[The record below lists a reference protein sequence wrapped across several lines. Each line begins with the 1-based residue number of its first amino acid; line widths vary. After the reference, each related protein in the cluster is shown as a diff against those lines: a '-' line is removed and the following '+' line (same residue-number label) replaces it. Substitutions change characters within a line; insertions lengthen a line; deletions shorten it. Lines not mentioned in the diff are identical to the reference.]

1 MQHPSLPCGL
11 PGQRIWRAVG
21 LLKVVRQRR
30 PIQVAHHHCQRHRR
44 RPGVSRAGQCDG
56 LHARTVPV
64 ALLGVK
70 LWCVHA
76 VHQVVRH
83 RIAKPVALGHPAR
96 QQQRLRVPVPGR
108 DAVVRHGG
116 VPPGLRGVGMGVVLV
131 LHGDVRRRVAVKIA
145 RGYRGCGVWWHGVSA
160 SDGDDGVRHGAVPG
174 GDDGGGD
181 DGGGDDNGGG
191 NDGGANANASGDDG
205 GAG

>member
-11 PGQRIWRAVG
+11 PGQRIWRVVG
-21 LLKVVRQRR
+21 LLEVVRQRC

-44 RPGVSRAGQCDG
+44 RPGVSRAGKCDG

-64 ALLGVK
+64 ALFGVK

-108 DAVVRHGG
+108 NAVVRHGG
-116 VPPGLRGVGMGVVLV
+116 LPPGLRGVGMGVVLV
-131 LHGDVRRRVAVKIA
+131 LHGDVRRRVAVEIKIDCA
-145 RGYRGCGVWWHGVSA
+145 GGGPWWHGVSA

-174 GDDGGGD
+174 GDDNGGGD
-181 DGGGDDNGGG
+181 EGGGDAD
-191 NDGGANANASGDDG
+191 ASGDYG